1 MNQVGTNFIFP
12 TSENAPILPSMK
24 VSKIYDINLKLL
36 KKYFLKINRYDIYWT
51 TTVVSIGDELKISC
65 QSRKNLPTVNKPV
78 AWHFY
83 DGQKHYPILRIFSVV
98 ESNRTLPKILPD
110 DSIWFSAIKPE
121 HSGVY
126 KEMLE
131 FFKCTYE
138 GPRFES
144 YLPHVFFIKKIII

>member
-1 MNQVGTNFIFP
+1 MSSTLSKKIEPSWDEFYFPNLWKCPYFTIYESFRKSMILNWNFW
-12 TSENAPILPSMK
+12 
-24 VSKIYDINLKLL
+24 

-83 DGQKHYPILRIFSVV
+83 DGQKHYPILRLFSVV

-110 DSIWFSAIKPE
+110 DSIWFSSIIPE

-131 FFKCTYE
+131 FLKSTYK

-144 YLPHVFFIKKIII
+144 

>member
-1 MNQVGTNFIFP
+1 M
-12 TSENAPILPSMK
+12 
-24 VSKIYDINLKLL
+24 
-36 KKYFLKINRYDIYWT
+36 
-51 TTVVSIGDELKISC
+51 VSIGDELKISC

-83 DGQKHYPILRIFSVV
+83 DGQKHYPILRLFSVV

-110 DSIWFSAIKPE
+110 DSIWFSSIIQE

-131 FFKCTYE
+131 FLKCSHKGQE
-138 GPRFES
+138 FES
-144 YLPHVFFIKKIII
+144 QKQHIFSKKN